1 MRWKRGIRKRENRS
15 FCSEA
20 VISESDTWMSGLIPM
35 ALDAKVWLD
44 MHVTIMDLEQKR
56 LSIDRV
62 KGCYFPLTLLRSLR
76 ACL

>member
-1 MRWKRGIRKRENRS
+1 
-15 FCSEA
+15 
-20 VISESDTWMSGLIPM
+20 M
-35 ALDAKVWLD
+35 ALEAKVWLD